1 MSVNNV
7 QLENKSDSVILP
19 RKDYEVLIE
28 KAEAYDD
35 LMAVSSVKQAIARG
49 EEELIP
55 QEMVDRLLKG
65 DSPIQVWRQYRGLSQ
80 QMLAESVG
88 VSQAYIAQLEAGQ
101 RQGKPALFKK
111 LAEALSVS
119 VDDLI

>member
-1 MSVNNV
+1 
-7 QLENKSDSVILP
+7 
-19 RKDYEVLIE
+19 
-28 KAEAYDD
+28 
-35 LMAVSSVKQAIARG
+35 
-49 EEELIP
+49 
-55 QEMVDRLLKG
+55 MVDRLLKG

-80 QMLAESVG
+80 QVLAESVG